1 MVIGGPGAAGVTAR
15 KYVEEE
21 NLELGP
27 VLMEAINVM
36 DSVKIAGP
44 ANLKNTHMLV
54 SHRMVKLFTWKMKN
68 SLEDGTTEPLTN
80 GYRILTSQKTNFL
93 MLMIIGPSGFFMI
106 VELLKDIDWC
116 A

>member
-44 ANLKNTHMLV
+44 ANLKNTHTLV
-54 SHRMVKLFTWKMKN
+54 SHRIVKLFTWKMEN
-68 SLEDGTTEPLTN
+68 SLELQYENSEISFKRFGN
-80 GYRILTSQKTNFL
+80 
-93 MLMIIGPSGFFMI
+93 
-106 VELLKDIDWC
+106 LLRNSAKY
-116 A
+116 